1 MTPFEV
7 FAATYLLY
15 LRLGYLMDL
24 SMEDV
29 KVGDEYI
36 REIQRI
42 MDYLEPLIGIFTGV
56 SASFRPL
63 LHFPLPEL
71 SPEEKDQMAKDWEA
85 MVKPFHLAGLK
96 YYNGMPLVHAVMLA
110 DSLPEGEIEGIMR
123 NVQEA
128 FRSFADQYMLAATQY
143 GSNLFTICLAYQQEE
158 KFSYAQREILQI
170 KDVSSFWRRTHTTCW
185 GLDLVNFEVCTSR
198 GLANFG
204 LRASNYLSDVFGGK
218 KGKSA
223 FPENKWQQFL
233 LSGSIPPKTYS
244 EYLKTFHG
252 RYRAGSLDIPQP
264 VSDHLTKQIQKRENR

>member
-15 LRLGYLMDL
+15 ARLGYLTDL
-24 SMEDV
+24 STEEV
-29 KVGDEYI
+29 KPGDEYI
-36 REIQRI
+36 REIQRV
-42 MDYLEPLIGIFTGV
+42 MDYLEPLITMFTGV
-56 SASFRPL
+56 PASFRPM

-71 SPEEKDQMAKDWEA
+71 SPEERYRMSMDWED

-110 DSLPEGEIEGIMR
+110 DSLPVNQIEIIMR
-123 NVQEA
+123 NVQES
-128 FRSFADQYMLAATQY
+128 FKSFADEYMLAATQY
-143 GSNLFTICLAYQQEE
+143 GSNLFTLCFAYQQE
-158 KFSYAQREILQI
+158 KNYLAAQREILRI
-170 KDVSSFWRRTHTTCW
+170 KDLSSFWRRTHTTCW
-185 GLDLVNFEVCTSR
+185 GLDLTSFEICTSR

-204 LRASNYLSDVFGGK
+204 LRASNYLSDVLGRK
-218 KGKSA
+218 KGKTP

-244 EYLKTFHG
+244 EYLKAFHE

-264 VSDHLTKQIQKRENR
+264 VSGHLMKRIQRRENL